1 MVGPSL
7 LLYFQ
12 PELNGWR
19 ELGRCCCVADVSST
33 ETVPQVFDRL
43 AGDYDEHLPFFT
55 EFGREFLRVL
65 RPGAG
70 ARFLDLGCGHGA
82 LIGWALE
89 AGCRVTA
96 VDAAPAMVDRVA
108 RLHPGAFETRVMDA
122 HVLDLPDGSFD
133 TVAASFVFSLLDDPG
148 AAARE
153 VRRVLVPGG
162 VFALTTP
169 AEPLD
174 ADGPTDLAGELF
186 GEFAEHQGEGCT
198 MGAPLDA
205 RALLVDG
212 GFTDIREEHIEV
224 RIPVPDPE
232 TFWRWL
238 SSHGSAAYLERLPA
252 DRRAEFHDR
261 LVKDLAK
268 KDAIILYRAA
278 TVTSGR
284 APE

>member
-19 ELGRCCCVADVSST
+19 ELSGRCCAADPSGA

-65 RPGAG
+65 RPDAG
-70 ARFLDLGCGHGA
+70 DRFLDLGCGHGA
-82 LIGWALE
+82 LTGWALE

-96 VDAAPAMVDRVA
+96 VDAAPAMVARVA
-108 RLHPGAFETRVMDA
+108 KLHPGVSETRVMDA
-122 HVLDLPDGSFD
+122 HVLDFPDGSFD
-133 TVAASFVFSLLDDPG
+133 TVAAGFVFSLLDDPG

-153 VRRVLVPGG
+153 VGRVLAPGG

-174 ADGPTDLAGELF
+174 ADGPTDLAAELS
-186 GEFAEHQGEGCT
+186 GEFAEHRGEGCT
-198 MGAPLDA
+198 AGTPFDA
-205 RALLVDG
+205 RALLVAG
-212 GFTDIREEHIEV
+212 GFVDIREEHITV

-238 SSHGSAAYLERLPA
+238 SSHGSAACLERLSA

-284 APE
+284 TPR